1 MPKPSKSE
9 LIVSEPESSLQQPQR
24 RVFTVEEKIR
34 IVREAERC
42 AGPGAVAELLRRE
55 GLYSSHL
62 SKWRALLREHGEQG
76 LAERKPGRPS
86 TRDERDTK
94 LEALARENARL
105 RAELDTANQ
114 VIDFQKNYLGLRPTS
129 WTRSSVALPP
139 APGSE
144 GAAGCFLVACSP

>member
-9 LIVSEPESSLQQPQR
+9 LVASKPESSLQQPQR

-42 AGPGAVAELLRRE
+42 TSPGAVGELLRRE

-86 TRDERDTK
+86 SRDEGDAK

-114 VIDFQKNYLGLRPTS
+114 VIEFQKKVSALLDQLRP
-129 WTRSSVALPP
+129 PKDKP
-139 APGSE
+139 
-144 GAAGCFLVACSP
+144 